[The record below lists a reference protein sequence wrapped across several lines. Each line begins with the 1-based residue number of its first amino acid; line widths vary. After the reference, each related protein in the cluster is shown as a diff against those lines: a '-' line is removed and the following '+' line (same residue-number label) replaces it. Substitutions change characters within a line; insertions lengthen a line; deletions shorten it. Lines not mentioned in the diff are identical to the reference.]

1 MIIITVAVFVNMLND
16 AESDLREVKF
26 ADHSVTN
33 CERSA
38 MHGSQF
44 RERLTLAKSHVAVLD
59 LGAGVAW
66 VRHVIH
72 EDINVSACLSKL
84 AINELKHKK
93 TRFCQSSAPATQ
105 MKE

>member
-1 MIIITVAVFVNMLND
+1 MLND
-16 AESDLREVKF
+16 AESDFREVKF

-33 CERSA
+33 CGRLA

-44 RERLTLAKSHVAVLD
+44 RERLTLAKSHVSALD

-72 EDINVSACLSKL
+72 KDIDVSARLSKI
-84 AINELKHKK
+84 AINELEHKK
-93 TRFCQSSAPATQ
+93 TRFCQSSAPATS
-105 MKE
+105 KEGIRIWV